1 MRHRFSWPFVGPARG
16 LRLIGVIALL
26 AVLLVAWAGAVP
38 GGSPGKALAAEKKPT
53 VFRGVKVKPH
63 HGTYLVLKDVN
74 VRAGPKTKSKRIGS
88 FKTGERIKVVGR
100 AAGAWVAVRKGGKDY
115 GFVYD
120 KVLLPLIDGTLFKDL
135 EGKASVK
142 DAANCDFI
150 IHFEGKSPVE
160 GQVFEIADYDVL
172 WDCDWG
178 TRKVKFRTPMF
189 ITEAPF
195 QMGQKRIYQINIDI
209 LDLEGGYEEIFS
221 TIFLYDQDKGL
232 VSFDGVSI
240 EKYGRPPKPK
250 EASVGSVAEALMASV
265 KMGLTA
271 WNKAAWKDLI
281 KNIP

>member
-16 LRLIGVIALL
+16 LRLIGALVFFVSL
-26 AVLLVAWAGAVP
+26 TGAFP
-38 GGSPGKALAAEKKPT
+38 GGAPVKALAAEKKPT
-53 VFRGVKVKPH
+53 TFLGVKVKPH

-74 VRAGPKTKSKRIGS
+74 VRARPKTKSKRVGS
-88 FKTGERIKVVGR
+88 FKTGQRIKVVGR
-100 AAGAWVAVRKGGKDY
+100 AAGAWVAVRKGGKDQ

-142 DAANCDFI
+142 DGANCDFI
-150 IHFEGKSPVE
+150 IHFESKGPVE

-178 TRKVKFRTPMF
+178 NQKVKFLTPMF
-189 ITEAPF
+189 ITEAPYL
-195 QMGQKRIYQINIDI
+195 MGQKRIYQINIDI

-240 EKYGRPPKPK
+240 EKYGHPPEPK

-281 KNIP
+281 KNVP